1 MLYAII
7 YPKNSDNSRF
17 SDLKKRFKNNYVMNK
32 EEYPMTVTAVQS
44 LLLKYQ
50 KYYNSNRKFQ
60 FQVVVNQ
67 LMFTQRVKTGNDEGE
82 S

>member
-1 MLYAII
+1 
-7 YPKNSDNSRF
+7 
-17 SDLKKRFKNNYVMNK
+17 MNK